1 MNFYLSLL
9 KKENN
14 LNQVRNKIKQYLEFS
29 HIYNPDEF
37 SIISTLLYSITIY
50 FVAQTVYLIV
60 TFWEEWSF
68 NLRVSAVESL
78 NFTFG
83 VIFLSS
89 DLYLMPGKTK
99 ILMEML
105 KWRHHVKNHGNLGL
119 EIDML
124 KEKLTFLEKMEV
136 ESVNSANAI
145 KKVLNYVYLNYL
157 LTPVFGLIFYFL
169 KIINL
174 DNLTLPFIIHIPT
187 YNDPFKFENLRHFFL
202 SASFLSIYIIYTA
215 VLTITI
221 FQVSF
226 LSVNNVITEMQLL
239 LLSLKEFN
247 VNFPVGFDDGETGK
261 LEENDRKNRLKALF
275 NDICEHHQYIFR
287 KIDILNDGYRYRLFY
302 VNTFTCLQL
311 CFALFCLQKGD
322 LGSKVRY
329 GLLSAAVILTNYVF
343 SENGQRLE
351 NEGEKLREA
360 FFDCSWIGKPHWL
373 KSSLVILLTRMTKSP
388 KIHSYGIFTLNKNNL
403 KIVGFMNP

>member
-1 MNFYLSLL
+1 
-9 KKENN
+9 
-14 LNQVRNKIKQYLEFS
+14 
-29 HIYNPDEF
+29 
-37 SIISTLLYSITIY
+37 
-50 FVAQTVYLIV
+50 
-60 TFWEEWSF
+60 
-68 NLRVSAVESL
+68 
-78 NFTFG
+78 
-83 VIFLSS
+83 
-89 DLYLMPGKTK
+89 MPGKTK

-105 KWRHHVKNHGNLGL
+105 KWKHHVKNHGSLSL
-119 EIDML
+119 KHDML

-157 LTPVFGLIFYFL
+157 LTPVFGLVFYFL
-169 KIINL
+169 KIIHL
-174 DNLTLPFIIHIPT
+174 ENLTLPFIIHIPT
-187 YNDPFKFENLRHFFL
+187 YHDPFKFENLRHFFL
-202 SASFLSIYIIYTA
+202 SASCLSIYIIYTA

-239 LLSLKEFN
+239 LLSLEEFN
-247 VNFPVGFDDGETGK
+247 VNFPVGYNDEKYEENGK
-261 LEENDRKNRLKALF
+261 LVEDEDGNRSKNKLKVLF

-287 KIDILNDGYRYRLFY
+287 KIEILNDGYRYRLFY

-329 GLLSAAVILTNYVF
+329 GVLSAAIILTNYVF

-360 FFDCSWIGKPHWL
+360 FFDCCWTGKPHWL
-373 KSSLVILLTRMTKSP
+373 KSSLLILLTRMTKSP
-388 KIHSYGIFTLNKNNL
+388 KIQAYGIFTLNKNNL
-403 KIVGFMNP
+403 KIVVQAAYSYYNFLGRFKERMNE